1 MSTRTS
7 PLLEPALTISCR
19 SASALA
25 TNAPTVPL
33 APTIRIFMT
42 LFSLL
47 HALANCGGTTA
58 VTISVF
64 TELAMKHSSCDL

>member
-7 PLLEPALTISCR
+7 PLLEPALTISWR

-25 TNAPTVPL
+25 TNAPMVPL
-33 APTIRIFMT
+33 APTIRIFME
-42 LFSLL
+42 LL
-47 HALANCGGTTA
+47 LQANCGGTTA